1 VDDTPVVLGYFDI
14 ATAMEEFEIFDQVRG
29 FAWVS

>member
-14 ATAMEEFEIFDQVRG
+14 ATAMDEFEIFDQVSG
-29 FAWVS
+29 LLG